1 MLYTPAP
8 RLQWV
13 EEKFDEIREVAK
25 EGTPY
30 SSVQSWA
37 SECSH
42 FLRTSFKT
50 YLQSV
55 RSVDLRVFFG
65 LTSNDN
71 GGRFAIIREQLVIL
85 LVSAI
90 AADFSTCPFLLS
102 VLKMLGVIANES
114 HYEMSGL
121 RAT

>member
-1 MLYTPAP
+1 M
-8 RLQWV
+8 
-13 EEKFDEIREVAK
+13 
-25 EGTPY
+25 
-30 SSVQSWA
+30 
-37 SECSH
+37 
-42 FLRTSFKT
+42 
-50 YLQSV
+50 
-55 RSVDLRVFFG
+55 FFG

>member
-42 FLRTSFKT
+42 FLRTLFKCT
-50 YLQSV
+50 YLHSV
-55 RSVDLRVFFG
+55 RTVGLLVFFG
-65 LTSNDN
+65 LTPNDN
-71 GGRFAIIREQLVIL
+71 GGTFAIVREQLVIL
-85 LVSAI
+85 VVSAI
-90 AADFSTCPFLLS
+90 AADFYGAFWKCWELL
-102 VLKMLGVIANES
+102 LMRHI
-114 HYEMSGL
+114 
-121 RAT
+121 RR